1 MLKVKLKRTYRG
13 HKCSRGKEEVRV
25 GDHGAKMVQRREEPV
40 LCSPYENRR
49 EGGKMDSRGVEGVR
63 WTSES

>member
-1 MLKVKLKRTYRG
+1 
-13 HKCSRGKEEVRV
+13 V
-25 GDHGAKMVQRREEPV
+25 GRRRSGWGTMVQRREEPV

>member
-1 MLKVKLKRTYRG
+1 MGTSA
-13 HKCSRGKEEVRV
+13 HV
-25 GDHGAKMVQRREEPV
+25 GRRRSGWGTMVQRREEPV

-63 WTSES
+63 WTSESRRRVSGFR